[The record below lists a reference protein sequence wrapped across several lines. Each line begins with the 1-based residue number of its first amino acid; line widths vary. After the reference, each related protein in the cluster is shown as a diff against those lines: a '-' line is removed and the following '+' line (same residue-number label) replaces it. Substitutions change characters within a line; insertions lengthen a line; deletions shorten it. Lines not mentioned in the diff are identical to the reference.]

1 MAKSY
6 QDCFL
11 IYKTEITV
19 LVHEVYAMKEV
30 KSLVFGQVP
39 YEALRGV
46 AYSDPE
52 VRVCSEEGVRAEG
65 GWRPRPRQGY

>member
-19 LVHEVYAMKEV
+19 LVREVYTMNEV
-30 KSLVFGQVP
+30 KYLVFGQVP
-39 YEALRGV
+39 YEALCGI

-52 VRVCSEEGVRAEG
+52 VMDLLRG
-65 GWRPRPRQGY
+65 GYPC